1 MSTFGITDTSQLIDA
16 VNYALSN
23 LGQSSNTGNATGNSV
38 TINTTTGAIGQGGY
52 VLSYLYRYLTIR
64 YATSAAGAGLTT
76 NPVGATYFGVYNN
89 NSTTPPNASNP
100 GNYQWTQCSSALSAT
115 NLLWYSTLGGR
126 QIQFYV
132 GTQASLPQ
140 PASNWAQVNNATPSN
155 VIDLDFVT
163 ATATLPLVVMTAYYN
178 AANANVA
185 PATPTGGTYDFGNL
199 IFTAPSSWA
208 NSIPANNVAFFS
220 SQNQFQSIASGNLIV
235 GPVDPWTTPVLT
247 GKLGTNGANGTNG
260 SNGVSTFNYPIYQSA
275 NSTPSTPTGG
285 YWNFATSVGT
295 PPTGWANVATAG
307 AGNVIYVSSST
318 VSSNIANA
326 NVAVSTWSSPIAYSG
341 TGAQGP
347 RGSMPMA
354 YVISDANPI
363 GANVTSLNTW
373 FAASPTGTPA
383 GSNSAPI
390 GTGFPPQTGDTAAFT
405 SSANASQVA
414 VLTYSS
420 NTSPVWTSVV
430 GNVINGNLFVT
441 QSINAGKLNAN
452 DVYTLNLTGGT
463 GVVGNN
469 SSGGFWMQA
478 SSGNARMA
486 GSVSIGDLLTVG
498 ANAVIGG
505 NLSIGATAN
514 IGSSLVVGSSANIG
528 TLLTVGSNA
537 TIGGNL
543 IIGNN
548 ASIGG
553 NLTVA
558 GLITGNGSGASL
570 NANTVIT
577 TTMVAN
583 AVTQTDAYAS
593 TTYVADIINPTANVF
608 YVAGQWI
615 GSNVSTSGTTLTQ
628 NPAPVSGETA
638 NFLGDQFLPTSQ
650 VSKIS
655 GTGTFATNTTIA
667 SIINNSQLTL
677 SAVPSVALANAVVQ
691 SLGICNPNV
700 RSAPGIYLTTTTANA
715 VCQIS
720 LSSSFIVDAYCSA
733 LNAQGYATIAAQVYI
748 VALPYTTGQ
757 AVTLTGSTTVS
768 QFPISYPIVFL
779 PNVYS
784 QGVAWAVPQ
793 TIFIAPTAGTWM
805 FFPAVF
811 LQSITGTWTFDRLLM
826 SGLQGSGTIL
836 KR

>member
-1 MSTFGITDTSQLIDA
+1 MSTFGITDTSQLLDA

-23 LGQSSNTGNATGNSV
+23 LGQSANAAAQTGNTV
-38 TINTTTGAIGQGGY
+38 TINTTTGVIGEGGY

-64 YATSAAGAGLTT
+64 YGTSSAGAGLTT

-89 NSTTPPNASNP
+89 NSTTPPDASNP
-100 GNYQWTQCSSALSAT
+100 GNYQWTQTTSALSAT

-126 QIQFYV
+126 QVQFYV

-199 IFTAPSSWA
+199 IFTAPAGWA
-208 NSIPANNVAFFS
+208 NSIPANNTAFFS
-220 SQNQFQSIASGNLIV
+220 SQNQFQSTASGNLTV

-247 GKLGTNGANGTNG
+247 GKLGTDGANGANGTNG
-260 SNGVSTFNYPIYQSA
+260 ANGVSTFNYPIYQSA
-275 NSTPSTPTGG
+275 NATPATPTGG

-326 NVAVSTWSSPIAYSG
+326 NVAVGTWSSPIAYSG

-354 YVISDANPI
+354 YIISNANPI

-390 GTGFPPQTGDTAAFT
+390 GTGFFPQTGDTAAFT
-405 SSANASQVA
+405 SGSNGAQVA

-441 QSINAGKLNAN
+441 QSVNAGKLNAN

-486 GSVSIGDLLTVG
+486 GSVSIGNLLTVG
-498 ANAVIGG
+498 SNAVIGG
-505 NLSIGATAN
+505 NLSIGANAN
-514 IGSSLVVGSSANIG
+514 IGSSLVVGSSATIG
-528 TLLTVGSNA
+528 TLLTVGANA
-537 TIGGNL
+537 NIGGNL
-543 IIGNN
+543 VIGNN

-558 GLITGNGSGASL
+558 GLITGNGAGATL
-570 NANTVIT
+570 NANTVAT

-583 AVTQTDAYAS
+583 SVTSSSQVQLPTFNTSISNPSAS
-593 TTYVADIINPTANVF
+593 TGYSIGDIRANAASSAGNVITTDQPFGGYDQFATLVGDTVVKIAGSGTLAANTVVTAGLTANTFSVNPTPTTAL
-608 YVAGQWI
+608 
-615 GSNVSTSGTTLTQ
+615 SGATVYIYPTLDSL
-628 NPAPVSGETA
+628 NPY
-638 NFLGDQFLPTSQ
+638 LP
-650 VSKIS
+650 
-655 GTGTFATNTTIA
+655 
-667 SIINNSQLTL
+667 
-677 SAVPSVALANAVVQ
+677 
-691 SLGICNPNV
+691 
-700 RSAPGIYLTTTTANA
+700 LTTTTTNNLVQLNFNGTTNWDGRCTALAGVYAQFLVYVQIVRYDSNLNA
-715 VCQIS
+715 SPTPVFTS
-720 LSSSFIVDAYCSA
+720 RLSSTQVFVNNTDYSFVI
-733 LNAQGYATIAAQVYI
+733 
-748 VALPYTTGQ
+748 P
-757 AVTLTGSTTVS
+757 
-768 QFPISYPIVFL
+768 F
-779 PNVYS
+779 
-784 QGVAWAVPQ
+784 
-793 TIFIAPTAGTWM
+793 
-805 FFPAVF
+805 
-811 LQSITGTWTFDRLLM
+811 SITGIFDIPPYVGTWYYLPQIYWVPF
-826 SGLQGSGTIL
+826 QGSFTQYGLGIDSYAASGTVF

>member
-38 TINTTTGAIGQGGY
+38 TINTTTGIIGQGGT
-52 VLSYLYRYLTIR
+52 VLSYLYRYLTVR
-64 YATSAAGAGLTT
+64 YATSASGAGLTT
-76 NPVGATYFGVYNN
+76 NPIGATYFGVYDN
-89 NSTTPPNASNP
+89 NSTTPPDASNP
-100 GNYQWTQCSSALSAT
+100 GNYQWTQCTSVLSST

-155 VIDLDFVT
+155 VIDLDFIT
-163 ATATLPLVVMTAYYN
+163 ATATLPLVVMTAFYN
-178 AANANVA
+178 AANANST

-220 SQNQFQSIASGNLIV
+220 SQNQFQATASGNITV
-235 GPVDPWTTPVLT
+235 GPVGAWTTPVLT
-247 GKLGTNGANGTNG
+247 GKLGTNGANGANGTNG

-275 NSTPSTPTGG
+275 NSTPTTPTGG

-326 NVAVSTWSSPIAYSG
+326 NVAVGTWSSPIAYSG

-390 GTGFPPQTGDTAAFT
+390 GTGFFPQTGDTAAFT
-405 SSANASQVA
+405 SGSNGAQVA

-486 GSVSIGDLLTVG
+486 GSVSIGNLLTVG

-505 NLSIGATAN
+505 NLSIGA
-514 IGSSLVVGSSANIG
+514 SANIANN
-528 TLLTVGSNA
+528 L
-537 TIGGNL
+537 TIGANTY
-543 IIGNN
+543 
-548 ASIGG
+548 IGG

-558 GLITGNGSGASL
+558 GLITGNGAGATL
-570 NANTVIT
+570 NANTVST
-577 TTMVAN
+577 TTVVAG
-583 AVTQTDAYAS
+583 AITSTDYFQTSQNLMEIAS
-593 TTYVADIINPTANVF
+593 PVANVF
-608 YVAGQWI
+608 YQAGTLQATNCSSSGNTVTSAGFLPSYLNDPFLT
-615 GSNVSTSGTTLTQ
+615 GSNVIVTAGTGAFSSGTTISNVLT
-628 NPAPVSGETA
+628 
-638 NFLGDQFLPTSQ
+638 
-650 VSKIS
+650 
-655 GTGTFATNTTIA
+655 
-667 SIINNSQLTL
+667 NSQFTTSANPTTPLSGATL
-677 SAVPSVALANAVVQ
+677 LAMGQQNIAV
-691 SLGICNPNV
+691 
-700 RSAPGIYLTTTTANA
+700 RHYPGLYITTTANN
-715 VCQIS
+715 QIVQLS
-720 LSSSFIVDAYCSA
+720 LNGTAELDCIATA
-733 LNAQGYATIAAQVYI
+733 LAESI
-748 VALPYTTGQ
+748 VAQAEIDIYLTATPY
-757 AVTLTGSTTVS
+757 VLGSTIQTNPATLIYHQS
-768 QFPISYPIVFL
+768 FAL
-779 PNVYS
+779 PNIYFTGTNS
-784 QGVAWAVPQ
+784 ILTQPFSFSN
-793 TIFIAPTAGTWM
+793 IIAPVTTAGTY
-805 FFPAVF
+805 VF
-811 LQSITGTWTFDRLLM
+811 SIAFLVQPLSGTIQYNRLVLA
-826 SGLQGSGTIL
+826 GLAGSGTIL
-836 KR
+836 KNQ

>member
-1 MSTFGITDTSQLIDA
+1 MSTFGITDTSQLLDA

-23 LGQSSNTGNATGNSV
+23 LGQSANAAANAGNTV
-38 TINTTTGAIGQGGY
+38 TINTTTGVIGEGGY

-64 YATSAAGAGLTT
+64 YGTSSAGAGLTT

-89 NSTTPPNASNP
+89 NSTTPPDASNP
-100 GNYQWTQCSSALSAT
+100 GNYQWTQTTSALSAT

-126 QIQFYV
+126 QVQFYV

-199 IFTAPSSWA
+199 IFTAPAGWA
-208 NSIPANNVAFFS
+208 NSIPANNTAFFS
-220 SQNQFQSIASGNLIV
+220 SQNQFQSTASGNLTV

-247 GKLGTNGANGTNG
+247 GKLGTDGANGANGTNG
-260 SNGVSTFNYPIYQSA
+260 ANGVSTFNYPIYQSA
-275 NSTPSTPTGG
+275 NATPATPTGG

-326 NVAVSTWSSPIAYSG
+326 NVAVGTWSSPIAYSG

-354 YVISDANPI
+354 YIISNANPI

-390 GTGFPPQTGDTAAFT
+390 GTGFFPQTGDTAAFT
-405 SSANASQVA
+405 SGSNGAQVA

-441 QSINAGKLNAN
+441 QSVNAGKLNAN

-486 GSVSIGDLLTVG
+486 GSVSIGNLLTVG
-498 ANAVIGG
+498 ANAVVGG
-505 NLSIGATAN
+505 NLSIGDNAN
-514 IGSSLVVGSSANIG
+514 
-528 TLLTVGSNA
+528 
-537 TIGGNL
+537 IGGNL
-543 IIGNN
+543 VIGNN

-558 GLITGNGSGASL
+558 GLITGNGAGASL

-593 TTYVADIINPTANVF
+593 VTYVADIINPTANVLNI
-608 YVAGQWI
+608 AGQWI

-628 NPAPVSGETA
+628 GTDPVSGQTA
-638 NFLGDQFLPTSQ
+638 LFLSDQFLSTSQ
-650 VSKIS
+650 VSKLS

-667 SIINNSQLTL
+667 SVINNSQLTL
-677 SAVPSVALANAVVQ
+677 SAVPTVALANAVVQ
-691 SLGICNPNV
+691 SLGICNPNY
-700 RSAPGIYLTTTTANA
+700 RSAPGIYLTTTTANSL
-715 VCQIS
+715 CQIS
-720 LSSSFIVDAYCSA
+720 MSSSLIVDAYASA
-733 LNAQGYATIAAQVYI
+733 MNAQGFASIAAQVYI
-748 VALPYTTGQ
+748 IALPYTLGQ
-757 AVTLTGSTTVS
+757 TVSLTGSYIVT
-768 QFPISYPIVFL
+768 QFPVSYPIIFL

-784 QGVAWAVPQ
+784 QAIAWAVPQ

-805 FFPAVF
+805 FFPAVY
-811 LQSITGTWTFDRLLM
+811 LQSLTGTWTFDRLLM